1 MNINIK
7 IHVVEVIDK
16 ETDNVLYAQY
26 FLTKKLA
33 KKYINRYEKSWR
45 RKGLKWAWAPDR
57 LYLWGWQ

>member
-26 FLTKKLA
+26 FLTEKLA

-45 RKGLKWAWAPDR
+45 RKKLKWAYSPDR

>member
-16 ETDNVLYAQY
+16 ETDNVLYAYY

-33 KKYINRYEKSWR
+33 YKYINRYKKDWYK
-45 RKGLKWAWAPDR
+45 KGLKWAWAPDR